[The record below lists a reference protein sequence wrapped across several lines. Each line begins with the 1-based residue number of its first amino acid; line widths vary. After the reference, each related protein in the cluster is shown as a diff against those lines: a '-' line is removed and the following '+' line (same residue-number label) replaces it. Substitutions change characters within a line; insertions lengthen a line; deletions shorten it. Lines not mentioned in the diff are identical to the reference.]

1 MTSID
6 YMKVLDIAALTLGS
20 ESHIQVKNVDINR
33 LEAVI
38 KSTGGEDIRLDV
50 FLRDFS
56 MEISLKKDSLEP
68 KKIKKWLPSFE
79 YQLEQNFFKN
89 IVIENSE
96 NSREY
101 RIKIDF

>member
-6 YMKVLDIAALTLGS
+6 YMKVLDIAALTMGS

-38 KSTGGEDIRLDV
+38 KSSSGEDICLDV

-56 MEISLKKDSLEP
+56 MELSLKKDNLEP

-89 IVIENSE
+89 IIIEDSE